1 MYSGTLIND
10 LFGLVDRKNAD
21 RKNVDRKNAE
31 RAEAERARNERAS
44 GESDH
49 VDSPSPGA
57 E

>member
-21 RKNVDRKNAE
+21 WKKAE
-31 RAEAERARNERAS
+31 RVEAERSRDEEAS
-44 GESDH
+44 GEPAR
-49 VDSPSPGA
+49 VDSHSPGA

>member
-1 MYSGTLIND
+1 MLIND
-10 LFGLVDRKNAD
+10 LLWLVE

-31 RAEAERARNERAS
+31 RTESERARDEGAS
-44 GESDH
+44 GEPSH